1 MTKYLRAAISYDGLQ
16 RVETYPVPEEALREA
31 LLNAVA
37 HKDYAN
43 SVPIQISVY
52 PDKILFWNSGELH
65 RGWTVET
72 LMHKHASQP
81 FNPDIANA
89 FFRAGMIESWGRGI
103 DRIMVL
109 CEKNDIPAPKLSYD
123 SSGLWIEFGLGSQS
137 LIQPGEQVTEQV
149 REQVTEQVREQVD
162 HDLADEIKRL
172 LLVITGDKKQ
182 SEIIN
187 ALGLKNK
194 NNFRRR
200 YLNPAVDAGLVE
212 MTIPDKPNSRLQK
225 YRLTD
230 KGKEMLVLPKKTM
243 Q

>member
-1 MTKYLRAAISYDGLQ
+1 MEQVT
-16 RVETYPVPEEALREA
+16 
-31 LLNAVA
+31 
-37 HKDYAN
+37 
-43 SVPIQISVY
+43 
-52 PDKILFWNSGELH
+52 
-65 RGWTVET
+65 
-72 LMHKHASQP
+72 
-81 FNPDIANA
+81 
-89 FFRAGMIESWGRGI
+89 
-103 DRIMVL
+103 
-109 CEKNDIPAPKLSYD
+109 
-123 SSGLWIEFGLGSQS
+123 
-137 LIQPGEQVTEQV
+137 EQVTEQV
-149 REQVTEQVREQVD
+149 REQVTEQVD

>member
-1 MTKYLRAAISYDGLQ
+1 MDLLLTKYLRAAISYDGLQ

-109 CEKNDIPAPKLSYD
+109 CEKNGIPAPKLSYD
-123 SSGLWIEFGLGSQS
+123 SSGLWIEFRLGSQS

-149 REQVTEQVREQVD
+149 REQVTGEVTGEV
-162 HDLADEIKRL
+162 AGEVARL
-172 LLVITGDKKQ
+172 LLVMQGEMKRSAMQ
-182 SEIIN
+182 E
-187 ALGLKNK
+187 ALELKGEDS
-194 NNFRRR
+194 FRKR
-200 YLNPAVDAGLVE
+200 YLNPAIAAGFVE